1 MERAMKRKYKLKK
14 SAIIV
19 LVLLILI
26 IVSLI
31 FLLISVFKTKSYSLE
46 YNIDNYEISENYNNE
61 GNYYY
66 YEISNNNLKYNFIY
80 KSSYNK
86 EKKLI
91 KEIKEY
97 QDEDYLCL
105 IVRSNYIESYP
116 LCSYKDSYIDY
127 HLISETLQEKLSD
140 YYTEPKIVEEKYENY
155 NIFNQNEQ
163 LLLWSYKG
171 FNYFNKDKTEFIK
184 IFNKDIYEIPL
195 ATKINNYILIPDYEQ
210 EYYFNKVYL
219 LNLETLKVEEWNL
232 KYEISFDSYVL
243 GTNDKS
249 IYLIDKKNKREYE
262 LVPHKKKMRIVAK
275 SNNQATIYE
284 EGQISKVSLTKLIN
298 KEQTF
303 TYKENYKYQLIN
315 NQLYLSYLDS
325 SNKIKVSN
333 QKIDTIISTYEEN
346 VYYLID
352 DTLYKYNL
360 KYGEVK
366 LIQYSDWEFNYKNLI
381 FINN

>member
-1 MERAMKRKYKLKK
+1 MKKKYKIKK

-31 FLLISVFKTKSYSLE
+31 FMLISLFKTKSYSLE
-46 YNIDNYEISENYNNE
+46 YNIDNYAISENYNNE

-66 YEISNNNLKYNFIY
+66 YEISNNDLKYNFLY
-80 KSSYNK
+80 KSSYYK

-97 QDEDYLCL
+97 KDEDYLCL
-105 IVRSNYIESYP
+105 IVRSNYIKSYP
-116 LCSYKDSYIDY
+116 LCSYNDSYIDY
-127 HLISETLQEKLSD
+127 HLVSEKLQEKISD
-140 YYTEPKIVEEKYENY
+140 YYTKSKTIEKKYENY
-155 NIFNQNEQ
+155 NIFNQDEQ
-163 LLLWSYKG
+163 LLVWSYKG
-171 FNYFNKDKTEFIK
+171 FNYLNKDNVEFIK

-210 EYYFNKVYL
+210 EYSFNKVYL
-219 LNLETLKVEEWNL
+219 LNLETIKVEEWNL
-232 KYEISFDSYVL
+232 KYEISFDSYIL

-249 IYLIDKKNKREYE
+249 IYLIDKKNKKEYE

-284 EGQISKVSLTKLIN
+284 KGQVSKVSLTKLIN

-325 SNKIKVSN
+325 SNIIKVSN
-333 QKIDTIISTYEEN
+333 QKIDTIISTNEDN

-366 LIQYSDWEFNYKNLI
+366 IIQYSEWKFNYKNLI

>member
-1 MERAMKRKYKLKK
+1 MKRKYKLKK

-97 QDEDYLCL
+97 KDEDYLCL

-116 LCSYKDSYIDY
+116 LCSYNDSYIDY
-127 HLISETLQEKLSD
+127 HLISETLQEKISD
-140 YYTEPKIVEEKYENY
+140 YYTEPKMIEEKYQNY
-155 NIFNQNEQ
+155 NIFNQDEQ

-210 EYYFNKVYL
+210 EYYFNKAYI
-219 LNLETLKVEEWNL
+219 LNLENLKVEEWNL

-249 IYLIDKKNKREYE
+249 IYIIDKKNKKEYE
-262 LVPHKKKMRIVAK
+262 LVPHKKKMRIIAK

-333 QKIDTIISTYEEN
+333 QKIDTIISTYEDN

>member
-1 MERAMKRKYKLKK
+1 MKRKYKLKK

>member
-1 MERAMKRKYKLKK
+1 MKKKYKIKK

-31 FLLISVFKTKSYSLE
+31 FMLISLFKTKSYSLE
-46 YNIDNYEISENYNNE
+46 YNIDNYAISENYNNE

-66 YEISNNNLKYNFIY
+66 YEISNNDLKYNFLY
-80 KSSYNK
+80 KSSYYK

-97 QDEDYLCL
+97 KDEDYLCL
-105 IVRSNYIESYP
+105 IVRSNYIKSYP
-116 LCSYKDSYIDY
+116 LCSYNDSYIDY
-127 HLISETLQEKLSD
+127 HLVSEKLQEKISD
-140 YYTEPKIVEEKYENY
+140 YYTKSKTIEKKYENY
-155 NIFNQNEQ
+155 NIFNQDEQ
-163 LLLWSYKG
+163 LLVWSYKG
-171 FNYFNKDKTEFIK
+171 FNYLNKDNVEFIK

-210 EYYFNKVYL
+210 EYSFNKVYL
-219 LNLETLKVEEWNL
+219 LNLETIKVEEWNL
-232 KYEISFDSYVL
+232 KYEISFDSYIL

-249 IYLIDKKNKREYE
+249 IYLIDKKNKKEYE

-284 EGQISKVSLTKLIN
+284 KGQLSKVSLTKLIN

-325 SNKIKVSN
+325 SDLIKVSN
-333 QKIDTIISTYEEN
+333 QKIDTIISTNEDN

-366 LIQYSDWEFNYKNLI
+366 IIQYSEWKFNYKNLI